1 MLKKQPS
8 LVIAIVFSIG
18 IAGIGLAWMQD
29 NIAQTQN
36 LPYLGAYSES
46 LATSKV
52 PSSFSLEKMYGAPY
66 QSIEALSAMT
76 DHNIAKSTSL
86 PAGLEVKALLTKGT
100 PSEKARLA
108 TVIYAP
114 SSIDYD
120 QLETF
125 ADVMDSH
132 GVVVLY
138 NKERDNFNIEQW
150 YRDILTERS
159 NTQSVIVNDSNAIGV
174 DEDPARGKI
183 SKLIFHDGRT
193 QIQLVTA
200 AYTLSDL
207 IQIAS
212 TL

>member
-1 MLKKQPS
+1 
-8 LVIAIVFSIG
+8 
-18 IAGIGLAWMQD
+18 
-29 NIAQTQN
+29 
-36 LPYLGAYSES
+36 
-46 LATSKV
+46 
-52 PSSFSLEKMYGAPY
+52 
-66 QSIEALSAMT
+66 MT
-76 DHNIAKSTSL
+76 DHNITKSTSL
-86 PAGLEVKALLTKGT
+86 PADLEVKALLTKGT
-100 PSEKARLA
+100 PSEKARLV

-138 NKERDNFNIEQW
+138 NEERDNFNIDQW
-150 YRDILTERS
+150 YRDVLTERS

-174 DEDPARGKI
+174 DGDPARGKI

-212 TL
+212 TSKSLFHFYVVQSWVDLTSKRSICSKMTSVQLVSVHII